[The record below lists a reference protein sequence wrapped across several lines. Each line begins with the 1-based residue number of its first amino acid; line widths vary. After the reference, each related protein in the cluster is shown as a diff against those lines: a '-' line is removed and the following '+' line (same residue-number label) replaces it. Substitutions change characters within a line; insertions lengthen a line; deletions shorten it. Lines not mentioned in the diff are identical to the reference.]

1 MLSRVWPD
9 VGKTGKVVEHQQN
22 ERRGIFL
29 VSATWIAN
37 AYLIAFAVDGGV
49 SLADELLKVAGA
61 SPLGDIREM
70 VAGIV
75 LLASLAMLLVTIF
88 VPQLP
93 KYVLLPLVFF
103 ELWVSFGAP
112 PLTFTDP
119 STSFALSA
127 AQVALLAIMLV
138 INRFVTGGWLLNAQL
153 LPHKSRLVL
162 RTIISLVVVGLVMP
176 IVGAGL
182 LLYAFGSMIEKQTGG
197 YLQFTS
203 DGIEVRETILRKG
216 NKTVRLIGMVHVG
229 EPGFYEAL
237 NNSFPPEGVVLAEG
251 VTDREGKL
259 AGSFSYKG
267 LAEVLGLKVQPQF
280 GHPVDAPAP
289 GGKPTAAAVKPDT
302 VTPGPA
308 TTREPMSIPATPGHP
323 RIIYADA
330 DVSDF
335 SPTTIRFLGKV
346 GELYGSSSFGELLS
360 RLNEIGQEFTDEDL
374 KGVFDDILNKRNTRV
389 LAEFDKRI
397 GEYDTIVV
405 PWGAQHMPGLE
416 AALRERGFAVESQ
429 RMLAIARYQT
439 IIDRLMLLVRKP
451 QSGTSFWYRQ
461 KMWIG

>member
-1 MLSRVWPD
+1 M
-9 VGKTGKVVEHQQN
+9 EHQQS
-22 ERRGIFL
+22 ERRGTFL
-29 VSATWIAN
+29 VLVTWLAN
-37 AYLIAFAVDGGV
+37 IYLVAFGVDGGV
-49 SLADELLKVAGA
+49 SLADELLKLAGA
-61 SPLGDIREM
+61 SPHGDIREI

-75 LLASLAMLLVTIF
+75 ALASLWMLLVSIF

-93 KYVLLPLVFF
+93 KYILLPLIFF
-103 ELWVSFGAP
+103 EVWVSFGAP
-112 PLTFTDP
+112 PLTFTDS

-138 INRFVTGGWLLNAQL
+138 INKFVMGGWLLNAQL

-176 IVGAGL
+176 VIGIGL
-182 LLYAFGSMIEKQTGG
+182 LLYAFGSMVEKQTGG

-203 DGIEVRETILRKG
+203 TGIEVRETILRKG
-216 NKTVRLIGMVHVG
+216 NKSVRLIGMVHVG
-229 EPGFYEAL
+229 EPSFYEAL
-237 NNSFPPEGVVLAEG
+237 NNSFPPEGLVLAEG

-289 GGKPTAAAVKPDT
+289 SAKPKPVAVKPDAAK
-302 VTPGPA
+302 PSPA
-308 TTREPMSIPATPGHP
+308 ATREPISIPATPGHP

-346 GELYGSSSFGELLS
+346 GELYGSSSFSELLS
-360 RLNEIGQEFTDEDL
+360 RLNDIGKEFTDEDL
-374 KGVFDDILNKRNTRV
+374 KGVLDDILNKRNTRV

-397 GEYDTIVV
+397 GEYNTIVV

-416 AALRERGFAVESQ
+416 AALRERGFSIESQ

-461 KMWIG
+461 KKWIG